1 MATIK
6 LIRIILKMTTAKI
19 TQMMYRFVKNA
30 LFEAAI
36 YPSSS
41 SLTSYSS
48 NKKFPREASTTVR
61 TACMNVSN
69 LSDSETKLM
78 FPTRANPRQIMQ

>member
-6 LIRIILKMTTAKI
+6 LIKIILKMTTAKI
-19 TQMMYRFVKNA
+19 TQMMYRFVKKP

-36 YPSSS
+36 CSSS

-48 NKKFPREASTTVR
+48 NKKFPSEASTTVR

-69 LSDSETKLM
+69 LSDSETKLI

>member
-6 LIRIILKMTTAKI
+6 LIKIILKMTTAKI
-19 TQMMYRFVKNA
+19 TQMMYRFVKKP

-36 YPSSS
+36 YSSS

-48 NKKFPREASTTVR
+48 NKKFPSEASTTVR

-69 LSDSETKLM
+69 LSDSETKLI